1 MTSELPSL
9 HATVLD
15 RTLSVLKD
23 DPRIEAV
30 LGGGSMIHGGFDAQS
45 DLDLVVVVRAEDY
58 ADVMAARPE
67 LAARIGDLLAAFTG
81 EHVGEPR
88 LLICLF
94 GPPLIHVD
102 LKFVMATDLQRMV
115 ERPRILWARQTGRIV
130 AILDAAHV
138 QWPDH
143 DAQWFEDR
151 AWIWLHYCATK
162 LLRGELFE
170 ALAMLSWFR
179 EMVLGPMLHR
189 RAGRPQR
196 SVRRIEGDVVAAAAL
211 GTTLAALDAVSI
223 ARALRCATDLYLQLR
238 QDDSPSRPTP
248 QMPEA
253 LRAYCGGASGSDGA
267 ATAGGGG
274 SGGAAGSG
282 GGSAA
287 GLSVPD
293 GR

>member
-1 MTSELPSL
+1 MTGELPAI
-9 HATVLD
+9 HATVLE
-15 RTLSVLKD
+15 RALEVLKD

-45 DLDLVVVVRAEDY
+45 DLDLVVVTRTEDY
-58 ADVMAARPE
+58 ADVMAARPA
-67 LAARIGDLLAAFTG
+67 LAERIGDLLAAFTG

-102 LKFVMATDLQRMV
+102 LKFVMAADLQRLV
-115 ERPRILWARQTGRIV
+115 ERPRILWARQPGRI
-130 AILDAAHV
+130 ADILDAADV
-138 QWPDH
+138 QWPDR

-170 ALAMLSWFR
+170 ALAMLGWFR

-196 SVRRIEGDVVAAAAL
+196 SVRRIESDAVAAAAL
-211 GTTLAALDAVSI
+211 GTTLATLGAASI
-223 ARALRCATDLYLQLR
+223 AQALRCATDLYLELR
-238 QDDSPSRPTP
+238 QDDPPSKPTP
-248 QMPEA
+248 QMPDA
-253 LRAYCGGASGSDGA
+253 LRAYCGDAGGA
-267 ATAGGGG
+267 AGAGGGG

-282 GGSAA
+282 GGGAA
-287 GLSVPD
+287 GLSVSD